1 VDERFDMDFNDITLP
16 DVDTSNWPV
25 WLAASWP
32 LIEKWGLVLLACM
45 LVWFVSGLVK
55 KLVVAFGKRVTA
67 KDKSFEGSS
76 WDIASSV
83 ARVFALIFLSPLP
96 LGLAGYDWE
105 AIINR
110 RGPGAFAAIAILVI
124 AVLFANWVARSMR
137 KMGNQAHMRHGADDT
152 LFAFSASLLKY
163 VIFAIAIVLAL
174 TQLGF
179 PTASLAALLGGA
191 ALAIGLALQDTLKA
205 VAAGVM
211 LAIFRPF
218 RIGDYVTLSGMEGE
232 ITDITPFR
240 TTFKQIDNKVVS
252 VTNDKVW
259 GDPLVNHT
267 RQTRRRLDLYFDI
280 SYDDNMDHAL
290 ETLLGVA
297 NGHPRVLAKDETWV
311 GVHALADW
319 SVRLRLRAFVA
330 TPEFVQVRAD
340 ITKGVKEAFDREGI
354 SIPFP
359 HQVNMAY
366 RPPAQH
372 TSEQASQSDI
382 TDTED

>member
-1 VDERFDMDFNDITLP
+1 MDFNDITLP

-32 LIEKWGLVLLACM
+32 FIEKWGLVLLACM

-354 SIPFP
+354 SIPYP

>member
-1 VDERFDMDFNDITLP
+1 MDFNDITLP

-32 LIEKWGLVLLACM
+32 FIEKWGLVLLACM

-96 LGLAGYDWE
+96 LGLAGYDGE

-372 TSEQASQSDI
+372 TSEQVSQSDI

>member
-1 VDERFDMDFNDITLP
+1 MDFNDITLP

-32 LIEKWGLVLLACM
+32 FIEKWGLVLLACM

-372 TSEQASQSDI
+372 TSEQVSQSDI

>member
-1 VDERFDMDFNDITLP
+1 MDFNDITLP

-32 LIEKWGLVLLACM
+32 FIEKWGLVLLACM

>member
-1 VDERFDMDFNDITLP
+1 MDFSSISLP
-16 DVDTSNWPV
+16 DLDTSTWPV

-32 LIEKWGLVLLACM
+32 FIEKWGMVLLACL
-45 LVWFVSGLVK
+45 LVWFASGLVK
-55 KLVVAFGKRVTA
+55 KLVVTIGKRLTA

-83 ARVFALIFLSPLP
+83 ARVFALIFMSPLP

-163 VIFAIAIVLAL
+163 LIFAIAIVLAL

-218 RIGDYVTLSGMEGE
+218 RIGDFVTLAGMDGE

-267 RQTRRRLDLYFDI
+267 RQTRRRFDLYFDI

-290 ETLLGVA
+290 ETLLAVA
-297 NGHPRVLAKDETWV
+297 NGHPRVLAKGETWV

-354 SIPFP
+354 TIPFP

-366 RPPAQH
+366 RPPSQPI
-372 TSEQASQSDI
+372 SEQPSATGI
-382 TDTED
+382 TDTEH

>member
-1 VDERFDMDFNDITLP
+1 MDFNDITLP

>member
-1 VDERFDMDFNDITLP
+1 MDIEHLTLP
-16 DVDTSNWPV
+16 DIDTTNWPV
-25 WLAASWP
+25 WLSSSWP
-32 LIEKWGLVLLACM
+32 FMEKWGLVLLACI
-45 LVWFVSGLVK
+45 LIWLVSGLIKYLIMRV
-55 KLVVAFGKRVTA
+55 GKRATA
-67 KDKSFEGSS
+67 KDESFEGSS
-76 WDIASSV
+76 WDVASSI
-83 ARVFALIFLSPLP
+83 ARVFALIFMSPLP
-96 LGLAGYDWE
+96 LGLAGYDWR
-105 AIINR
+105 AIIEK
-110 RGPGAFAAIAILVI
+110 RGPSAFAAVAILVI

-137 KMGNQAHMRHGADDT
+137 AFGGKAHAHHGADDT

-163 VIFAIAIVLAL
+163 LIFAIAIVLAL

-211 LAIFRPF
+211 LALFRPF
-218 RIGDYVTLSGMEGE
+218 RIGDYVTLAGMEGE
-232 ITDITPFR
+232 VSDITPFR
-240 TTFKQIDNKVVS
+240 TTFRQIDNKTVS
-252 VTNDKVW
+252 IPNDKVW
-259 GDPLVNHT
+259 ADPLVNHT

-290 ETLLGVA
+290 QVLLAVA
-297 NGHPRVLAKDETWV
+297 NDHPRVLSKGETWV
-311 GVHALADW
+311 GVHTLADW

-354 SIPFP
+354 TIPFP

-366 RPPAQH
+366 RPHPQPEVEPAELPK
-372 TSEQASQSDI
+372 TSDI
-382 TDTED
+382 ES

>member
-1 VDERFDMDFNDITLP
+1 MDFNDITLP

-32 LIEKWGLVLLACM
+32 FIEKWGLVLLACM

-179 PTASLAALLGGA
+179 PTASLADLLGGA

>member
-1 VDERFDMDFNDITLP
+1 MDFNDITLP

-32 LIEKWGLVLLACM
+32 FIEKWGLVLLACM

-205 VAAGVM
+205 GAAGVM

-290 ETLLGVA
+290 KTLLGVA

>member
-1 VDERFDMDFNDITLP
+1 MDFNDITLP

-32 LIEKWGLVLLACM
+32 FIEKWGLVLLACM

-252 VTNDKVW
+252 VTTDKVW

>member
-1 VDERFDMDFNDITLP
+1 MDFNDITLP

-32 LIEKWGLVLLACM
+32 FIEKWGLVLLACM

-163 VIFAIAIVLAL
+163 IIFAIAIVLAL

-372 TSEQASQSDI
+372 TSEQA
-382 TDTED
+382 

>member
-1 VDERFDMDFNDITLP
+1 MDFNDITLP

-32 LIEKWGLVLLACM
+32 FIEKWGLVLLACM

-311 GVHALADW
+311 GVRALADW

>member
-1 VDERFDMDFNDITLP
+1 MIPEDLTLP
-16 DVDTSNWPV
+16 QIDTSSWPV
-25 WLAASWP
+25 WAANTWP
-32 LIEKWGLVLLACM
+32 FVEKWGIVLLACI
-45 LVWFVSGLVK
+45 LIWYVSTLVK
-55 KLVVAFGKRVTA
+55 WVVKLIGKRVSA

-76 WDIASSV
+76 WDLASSI
-83 ARVFALIFLSPLP
+83 ARIFALIFLSPLP

-105 AIINR
+105 AIIEK
-110 RGPGAFAAIAILVI
+110 RGPGAFAAVAILIV
-124 AVLFANWVARSMR
+124 AVLVANWVSRSMR
-137 KMGNQAHMRHGADDT
+137 AFGGKAHARTGADDT
-152 LFAFSASLLKY
+152 LFAFSASLIKY
-163 VIFAIAIVLAL
+163 LIFAIAFVLAL

-179 PTASLAALLGGA
+179 PTASLAALLGA
-191 ALAIGLALQDTLKA
+191 SALAIGLALQDTLKA
-205 VAAGVM
+205 VVAGVM

-218 RIGDYVTLSGMEGE
+218 RIGDYVTLAGLEGE

-240 TTFKQIDNKVVS
+240 TTFKQIDNKVIS

-259 GDPLVNHT
+259 GDPLINHT

-290 ETLLGVA
+290 DVLRGVA
-297 NGHPRVLAKDETWV
+297 NNHPRVLSKDETWV

-319 SVRLRLRAFVA
+319 SVQLRLRAYVA
-330 TPEFVQVRAD
+330 TPEFIQVRAD

-366 RPPAQH
+366 RPHKANGVAESGEGP
-372 TSEQASQSDI
+372 TI
-382 TDTED
+382 GKTED

>member
-1 VDERFDMDFNDITLP
+1 MDFNDITLP
-16 DVDTSNWPV
+16 DVDTTNWPV

-32 LIEKWGLVLLACM
+32 FIEKWGLVLLACM

-55 KLVVAFGKRVTA
+55 NLVVAFGKRVTA

>member
-1 VDERFDMDFNDITLP
+1 MDFNDITLP

-382 TDTED
+382 TDIED

>member
-1 VDERFDMDFNDITLP
+1 MDFSSISLP
-16 DVDTSNWPV
+16 DLDTSTWPV

-32 LIEKWGLVLLACM
+32 FIEKWGMVLLACL
-45 LVWFVSGLVK
+45 LVWFASGLVK
-55 KLVVAFGKRVTA
+55 KLVVTIGKRLTA

-83 ARVFALIFLSPLP
+83 ARVFALIFMSPLP

-137 KMGNQAHMRHGADDT
+137 KMGNQAHIRHGADDT

-163 VIFAIAIVLAL
+163 LIFAIAIVLAL

-218 RIGDYVTLSGMEGE
+218 RIGDFVTLAGMDGE

-267 RQTRRRLDLYFDI
+267 RQTRRRFDLYFDI

-290 ETLLGVA
+290 ETLLAVA

-354 SIPFP
+354 TIPFP

-366 RPPAQH
+366 RPPSQPI
-372 TSEQASQSDI
+372 SEQPSATGI

>member
-1 VDERFDMDFNDITLP
+1 MIPEDLTLP
-16 DVDTSNWPV
+16 QIDTSSWPV
-25 WLAASWP
+25 WAANTWP
-32 LIEKWGLVLLACM
+32 FVEKWGIVLLACI
-45 LVWFVSGLVK
+45 LIWYVSTLVK
-55 KLVVAFGKRVTA
+55 WVVKLIGKRVSA

-76 WDIASSV
+76 WDLASSI
-83 ARVFALIFLSPLP
+83 ARIFALIFLSPLP

-105 AIINR
+105 AIIEK
-110 RGPGAFAAIAILVI
+110 RGPGAFAAVAILIV
-124 AVLFANWVARSMR
+124 AVLVANWVSRSMR
-137 KMGNQAHMRHGADDT
+137 AFGGKAHARTGADDT
-152 LFAFSASLLKY
+152 LFAFSASLIKY
-163 VIFAIAIVLAL
+163 LIFAIAFVLAL

-179 PTASLAALLGGA
+179 PTASLAALLGA
-191 ALAIGLALQDTLKA
+191 SALAIGLALQDTLKA

-218 RIGDYVTLSGMEGE
+218 RIGDYVTLAGLEGE

-240 TTFKQIDNKVVS
+240 TTFKQIDNKVIS

-259 GDPLVNHT
+259 GDPLINHT

-290 ETLLGVA
+290 DVLRGVA
-297 NGHPRVLAKDETWV
+297 NNHPRVLSKDETWV

-319 SVRLRLRAFVA
+319 SVQLRLRAYVA
-330 TPEFVQVRAD
+330 TPEFIQVRAD

-366 RPPAQH
+366 RPHKANGVAESGEGP
-372 TSEQASQSDI
+372 TI
-382 TDTED
+382 GKTED